1 MADQDLYIEDLF
13 RTGGTINR
21 ANFRVLL
28 LLWFGLK
35 SVLYFLPGLVVALLS
50 GNRGGS
56 PMVTPEEIQE
66 NFYWI
71 TPFIWIPGG
80 LVLIFLLLNSSR
92 KRWRDSGLPAW
103 KMMIPFWNIWLL
115 LTIPAPDNKSNT
127 DDNFSG

>member
-13 RTGGTINR
+13 RTGGTIKR
-21 ANFRVLL
+21 ANYRVLL
-28 LLWFGLK
+28 LLWCGLM

-80 LVLIFLLLNSSR
+80 LALIFLLVNTSR
-92 KRWRDSGLPAW
+92 KRWRDTGLAAW
-103 KMMIPFWNIWLL
+103 KMMIPVWNDWLL
-115 LTIPAPDNKSNT
+115 ATTPTPDKKSTTN
-127 DDNFSG
+127 DNFSG

>member
-1 MADQDLYIEDLF
+1 M
-13 RTGGTINR
+13 
-21 ANFRVLL
+21 
-28 LLWFGLK
+28 

-50 GNRGGS
+50 GNRGGN
-56 PMVTPEEIQE
+56 PVVTPEEIQE